1 MKSKGG
7 GKDSPSLF
15 AGLMQELQPM
25 VGIASPEGKSVKI
38 IFNFNSPAELL
49 SIRLLHLD
57 GHLIKLNLCCIRPYK
72 GEMIGW
78 TREVWDE
85 LVLKQ
90 KQTDIGY

>member
-38 IFNFNSPAELL
+38 IFNFKGPAEIL
-49 SIRLLHLD
+49 SIRLLHL
-57 GHLIKLNLCCIRPYK
+57 
-72 GEMIGW
+72 
-78 TREVWDE
+78 
-85 LVLKQ
+85 
-90 KQTDIGY
+90 